1 MVSVH
6 WGSPVTPHGAV
17 VRPWSDASPI
27 LVTQASRASKRPTVT
42 RAGTVQ
48 REWRVTEQPM
58 AVNLSLYAANIS
70 HALMAPR
77 VWIPAMGTNV
87 VHAHKE

>member
-1 MVSVH
+1 MVSVQR
-6 WGSPVTPHGAV
+6 GSPVTPHGAV
-17 VRPWSDASPI
+17 VRPWSAVSPI
-27 LVTQASRASKRPTVT
+27 LVTQASRVSKRPTVT

-48 REWRVTEQPM
+48 RGWRVTEQPM

-77 VWIPAMGTNV
+77 VWIPVMGTNV
-87 VHAHKE
+87 AHAHKE